1 MMNMM
6 NISFDL
12 NVLCLFQS
20 KQVYNYLFLLG
31 GSRMVMARRGLVGI
45 ERLGDTLT
53 VLLVLDLPKYIQGIV
68 THIRNI

>member
-12 NVLCLFQS
+12 NELCLFQS
-20 KQVYNYLFLLG
+20 KRVYNYPFLLG
-31 GSRMVMARRGLVGI
+31 GARMVMARLDLLEFG
-45 ERLGDTLT
+45 RLGDTLT

-68 THIRNI
+68 IHIRNI